1 MRLPVHV
8 TRVHNFLGSFDMSV
22 VGSLGWHN
30 SIFPKNNRKIGRFA
44 PLEHGLVESE
54 LLKSK
59 DEALPQDSF
68 GMVWMFLEDGFVDFC
83 CWSFPKTCFGVALL
97 SKFHT

>member
-1 MRLPVHV
+1 
-8 TRVHNFLGSFDMSV
+8 MSV
-22 VGSLGWHN
+22 VGSLGWH
-30 SIFPKNNRKIGRFA
+30 FRKNGKIGRFA

-59 DEALPQDSF
+59 DETLPQDGF
-68 GMVWMFLEDGFVDFC
+68 GMVWMFLEDGCVDFC
-83 CWSFPKTCFGVALL
+83 CWSFPKTCFGVALR